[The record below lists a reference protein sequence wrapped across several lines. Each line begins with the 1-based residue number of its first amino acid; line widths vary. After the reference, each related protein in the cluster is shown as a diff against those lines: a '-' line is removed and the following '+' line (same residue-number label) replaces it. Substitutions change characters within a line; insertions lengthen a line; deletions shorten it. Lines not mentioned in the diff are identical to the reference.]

1 MCLHFLQFI
10 KFDRISRNKVEKR
23 ASSNLGCVSPQQK
36 IFDEFNKG
44 TIAYG
49 GTDRQT
55 DRQTDIQTDKQTET
69 KQNGQKILKNR
80 QIIIRTNIRT
90 CRHADKQVDRLPNL
104 QRDYQTKRQL
114 DKQTHRQTAKQT
126 MELSSQK
133 KM

>member
-10 KFDRISRNKVEKR
+10 KFDRITRNKVEKR

-55 DRQTDIQTDKQTET
+55 DKQ
-69 KQNGQKILKNR
+69 KQNK
-80 QIIIRTNIRT
+80 T
-90 CRHADKQVDRLPNL
+90 DR
-104 QRDYQTKRQL
+104 K
-114 DKQTHRQTAKQT
+114 
-126 MELSSQK
+126 S
-133 KM
+133 